1 MHPQIFAH
9 PQAHSGPFHP
19 YAGTDEK
26 AGPGKRLILCN
37 MKKERASVPFL
48 LPACK
53 LQFVALLVR
62 GLGPLVL
69 RGLAKIGA
77 FVPIFDWGSFYFE
90 LPQS

>member
-1 MHPQIFAH
+1 MQLVGLFA
-9 PQAHSGPFHP
+9 AEG
-19 YAGTDEK
+19 
-26 AGPGKRLILCN
+26 
-37 MKKERASVPFL
+37 
-48 LPACK
+48 
-53 LQFVALLVR
+53 

>member
-1 MHPQIFAH
+1 MHKNAPRKL
-9 PQAHSGPFHP
+9 PSGAICLH
-19 YAGTDEK
+19 GE
-26 AGPGKRLILCN
+26 
-37 MKKERASVPFL
+37 
-48 LPACK
+48 
-53 LQFVALLVR
+53 LQFAAEG

>member
-1 MHPQIFAH
+1 VEVISIAP
-9 PQAHSGPFHP
+9 PRKP
-19 YAGTDEK
+19 
-26 AGPGKRLILCN
+26 PG
-37 MKKERASVPFL
+37 
-48 LPACK
+48 K
-53 LQFVALLVR
+53 LQFIALFAAEG